1 MSDSIVPIS
10 ADITA
15 LLDQWRQAQRN
26 GEKFPVPFE
35 TAWVI
40 AGYSRKDVA
49 KRDGLSG
56 LKPEKHFSTEKRKNG
71 QRGRSKEIIML
82 SLDAFKHLCLMAD
95 TDEGE
100 AIRDYFIDAE
110 EKWQITQQV
119 APQVANEVEMM
130 HMKIELAKIEAQ
142 KEFAI
147 AQAKQADLQ
156 LVQFRHTIVSTTPEY
171 VQQKVFGFSVVEKV
185 EYRDRI
191 VNNSGN
197 ILDDGSTVTKKELC
211 QRLGFISKGGA
222 PDYKRLNL
230 YLDKLPHT
238 AFDTVAYVQENRQLR
253 RDWIANLEAMV
264 RDSDR
269 QYWLGEN

>member
-10 ADITA
+10 SDITT
-15 LLDQWRQAQRN
+15 LIDQWMEAERN
-26 GEKFPVPFE
+26 GEQFPVPFE
-35 TAWVI
+35 AAWAI
-40 AGYSRKDVA
+40 AGYSTKASA
-49 KRDGLSG
+49 KRALTDLT
-56 LKPEKHFSTEKRKNG
+56 EDEDFSTMLLKSNG
-71 QRGRSKEIIML
+71 GRSSRVF
-82 SLDAFKHLCLMAD
+82 SLTCDAFKDFCLMAK
-95 TDEGE
+95 TDQGKL
-100 AIRDYFIDAE
+100 IRKYFIDAE
-110 EKWQITQQV
+110 KKWKLTQQI
-119 APQVANEVEMM
+119 APQIANEVEMM

-156 LVQFRHTIVSTTPEY
+156 LVQFRHTIVSTAPEY
-171 VQQKVFGFSVVEKV
+171 VQQKVLGFSVVEKV
-185 EYRDRI
+185 EYRDRL

-197 ILDDGSTVTKKELC
+197 VLDDGSTVTKKELC
-211 QRLGFISKGGA
+211 QRLGFIAKGGA

-253 RDWIANLEAMV
+253 RDWIANLEAMI

>member
-1 MSDSIVPIS
+1 MSESIVPIS
-10 ADITA
+10 SDIIA
-15 LLDQWRQAQRN
+15 LLEQWKQAQRN

-56 LKPEKHFSTEKRKNG
+56 LKVGKHFSTEKWKNG

-82 SLDAFKHLCLMAD
+82 SLDAFKHLCLMAN

-100 AIRDYFIDAE
+100 VIRDYFIDAE
-110 EKWQITQQV
+110 EKWQITQQI

-156 LVQFRHTIVSTTPEY
+156 LVQFRHAIVSTAPEY
-171 VQQKVFGFSVVEKV
+171 IQQKVLGFSVVEKV

-191 VNNSGN
+191 VDQSGQALN
-197 ILDDGSTVTKKELC
+197 DGSTVTKKELC
-211 QRLGFISKGGA
+211 DRLGLRTKNGA
-222 PDYKRLNL
+222 PDYKRLNV
-230 YLDKLPHT
+230 YLDKLPHV
-238 AFDTVAYVQENRQLR
+238 AFDTVAYFQENRQLR
-253 RDWIANLEAMV
+253 RDWISNLEAMV
-264 RDSDR
+264 DGSDR
-269 QYWLGEN
+269 QRWLGE